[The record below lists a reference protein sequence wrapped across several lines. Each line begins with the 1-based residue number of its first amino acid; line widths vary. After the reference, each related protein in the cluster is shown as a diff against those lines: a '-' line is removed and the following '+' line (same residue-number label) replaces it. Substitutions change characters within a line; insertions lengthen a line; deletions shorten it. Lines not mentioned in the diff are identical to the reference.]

1 MKKLPMFVAASL
13 ASVALFSPVSSAQTS
28 SLVAQST
35 RAGVG
40 AGSLSLI
47 SGFAVNAPE
56 GQLRW
61 VLVRGVGPTLASF
74 GVANPLADPTI
85 QIRSSNGTVI
95 ATNDNFATAPNLALL
110 NTVSAAVGAFP
121 ITNPNEAAVLLGV
134 PAGGYTAQL
143 SGVGA
148 TDVRPGLVEV
158 YEFGAVGTG
167 TYSQSIA
174 GLAASNPNLSTL
186 ATALRI
192 TGLDAVLAAGGPF
205 TVFAPTNAAFAALPS
220 ATLNALLADPAALAQ
235 VLLFHVASGQV
246 LSSQLTNGQNVT
258 TLRAGARPLVV
269 NLTGGVRIDNSNVI
283 AADVRAT
290 NGVVHVINAVLLP

>member
-1 MKKLPMFVAASL
+1 MKLIPKFVACSL
-13 ASVALFSPVSSAQTS
+13 ASVVVLASVASAQTS

-35 RAGVG
+35 RSGVG
-40 AGSLSLI
+40 TGNLSLI
-47 SGFAVNAPE
+47 SGFAIRAPE

-121 ITNPNEAAVLLGV
+121 ITNPNEAAVLVGV
-134 PAGGYTAQL
+134 PAGGYTALL

-158 YEFGAVGTG
+158 YEFGAVGSG
-167 TYSQSIA
+167 ANSQSIA

-186 ATALRI
+186 ATALRL

-246 LSSQLTNGQNVT
+246 LSSQLTNNQNVT
-258 TLRAGARPLVV
+258 TLRTGARPLVV
-269 NLTGGVRIDNSNVI
+269 NLTGGVRIDRSNVI

-290 NGVVHVINAVLLP
+290 NGVVHVIDAVLLP

>member
-1 MKKLPMFVAASL
+1 MQKLPMFVAASL
-13 ASVALFSPVSSAQTS
+13 ASVALLSPVSSAQTS

>member
-1 MKKLPMFVAASL
+1 MKMIPKFVACSL
-13 ASVALFSPVSSAQTS
+13 ASVVVLASVASAQTS

-35 RAGVG
+35 RSGVG
-40 AGSLSLI
+40 AGNLSLI
-47 SGFAVNAPE
+47 SGFAVGAPE

-121 ITNPNEAAVLLGV
+121 ITNPNEAAVLVGV
-134 PAGGYTAQL
+134 PAGGYTVQL

-158 YEFGAVGTG
+158 YEFGAVGSG
-167 TYSQSIA
+167 ANSQSIA
-174 GLAASNPNLSTL
+174 GLAASNANLSTL
-186 ATALRI
+186 ATALRL

-205 TVFAPTNAAFAALPS
+205 TVVAPTNAAFAALPS

-246 LSSQLTNGQNVT
+246 LSSQLTNGQNIT
-258 TLRAGARPLVV
+258 TLRTGARPLVV
-269 NLTGGVRIDNSNVI
+269 NLTGGVRINSSNVV
-283 AADVRAT
+283 AADVRAS
-290 NGVVHVINAVLLP
+290 NGVVHVIDAVLLP

>member
-1 MKKLPMFVAASL
+1 MKLIPKFVVCSL
-13 ASVALFSPVSSAQTS
+13 ASVVVLASVASAQTS

-35 RAGVG
+35 RSGVG
-40 AGSLSLI
+40 TGNLSLI
-47 SGFAVNAPE
+47 SGFAISAPE

-121 ITNPNEAAVLLGV
+121 ITNPNEAAVLVGV
-134 PAGGYTAQL
+134 PAGGYTALL

-158 YEFGAVGTG
+158 YEFGAVGSG
-167 TYSQSIA
+167 ANSQSIA

-186 ATALRI
+186 ATALRL

-246 LSSQLTNGQNVT
+246 LSSQLTNNQNVT
-258 TLRAGARPLVV
+258 TLRTGARPLVV
-269 NLTGGVRIDNSNVI
+269 NLTGGVRIDRSNVI

-290 NGVVHVINAVLLP
+290 NGVVHVIDAVLLP

>member
-1 MKKLPMFVAASL
+1 MIPKFVACSL
-13 ASVALFSPVSSAQTS
+13 ASVVVLASVASAQTS

-35 RAGVG
+35 RSGVG
-40 AGSLSLI
+40 AGNLSLI
-47 SGFAVNAPE
+47 SGFAVGAPE

-121 ITNPNEAAVLLGV
+121 ITNPNEAAVLVGV
-134 PAGGYTAQL
+134 PAGGYTVQL

-158 YEFGAVGTG
+158 YEFGAVGSG
-167 TYSQSIA
+167 ANSQSIA
-174 GLAASNPNLSTL
+174 GLAASNANLSTL
-186 ATALRI
+186 ATALRL

-246 LSSQLTNGQNVT
+246 LSSQLTNGQNIT
-258 TLRAGARPLVV
+258 TLRTGARPLVV
-269 NLTGGVRIDNSNVI
+269 NLTGGVRINSSNVV
-283 AADVRAT
+283 AADVRAS
-290 NGVVHVINAVLLP
+290 NGVVHVIDAVLLP

>member
-1 MKKLPMFVAASL
+1 MKMIPKFVACSL
-13 ASVALFSPVSSAQTS
+13 ASVVVLASVASAQTS

-35 RAGVG
+35 RSGVG
-40 AGSLSLI
+40 AGNLSLI
-47 SGFAVNAPE
+47 SGFAVGAPE

-121 ITNPNEAAVLLGV
+121 ITNPNEAAVLVGV
-134 PAGGYTAQL
+134 PAGGYTVQL

-158 YEFGAVGTG
+158 YEFGAVGSG
-167 TYSQSIA
+167 ANSQSIA
-174 GLAASNPNLSTL
+174 GLAASNANLSTL
-186 ATALRI
+186 ATALRL

-246 LSSQLTNGQNVT
+246 LSSQLTNGQNIT
-258 TLRAGARPLVV
+258 TLRTGARPLVV
-269 NLTGGVRIDNSNVI
+269 NLTGGVRINSSNVV
-283 AADVRAT
+283 AADVRAS
-290 NGVVHVINAVLLP
+290 NGVVHVIDAVLLP

>member
-121 ITNPNEAAVLLGV
+121 ITNPNEAAVLVGV

-158 YEFGAVGTG
+158 YEFGAVGSG
-167 TYSQSIA
+167 ANSQSIA

-186 ATALRI
+186 ATALRL

-205 TVFAPTNAAFAALPS
+205 TVFAPTNAAFTALPS

-246 LSSQLTNGQNVT
+246 LSSQLTNNQNVT
-258 TLRAGARPLVV
+258 TLRTGARPLVV

>member
-1 MKKLPMFVAASL
+1 MKMFPKFIVCSL
-13 ASVALFSPVSSAQTS
+13 ASVVVLASVATAQSS

-35 RAGVG
+35 RSGVG
-40 AGSLSLI
+40 AGNLTLI
-47 SGFAVNAPE
+47 SGFAVSAPA

-110 NTVSAAVGAFP
+110 TTVSAAVGAFP
-121 ITNPNEAAVLLGV
+121 ITNPNEAAILVGV
-134 PAGGYTAQL
+134 PAGGYTVQL

-158 YEFGAVGTG
+158 YEFGAVGSG
-167 TYSQSIA
+167 ANSQSIA
-174 GLAASNPNLSTL
+174 GLAASNPSLSTL
-186 ATALRI
+186 ATALRL

-205 TVFAPTNAAFAALPS
+205 TVFAPTNAAFAALPP
-220 ATLNALLADPAALAQ
+220 ATLNALLADPAALTQ
-235 VLLFHVASGQV
+235 VLLFHGVSGQV
-246 LSSQLTNGQNVT
+246 LSSQLTNGQNIT

-269 NLTGGVRIDNSNVI
+269 SLSGGTKIGASNVV
-283 AADVRAT
+283 AADVRAS
-290 NGVVHVINAVLLP
+290 NGVVHVIDAVLLP

>member
-121 ITNPNEAAVLLGV
+121 ITNPNEAAVLVGV

-186 ATALRI
+186 ATALRL

-205 TVFAPTNAAFAALPS
+205 TVFAPTNAAFTALPS

-246 LSSQLTNGQNVT
+246 LSSQLTNNQNVT
-258 TLRAGARPLVV
+258 TLRTGARPLVV

>member
-1 MKKLPMFVAASL
+1 MIPKFVACSL
-13 ASVALFSPVSSAQTS
+13 ASVVVLASVASAQTS

-35 RAGVG
+35 RSGVG
-40 AGSLSLI
+40 AGNLSLI
-47 SGFAVNAPE
+47 SGFAVGAPE

-121 ITNPNEAAVLLGV
+121 ITNPNEAAVLVGV
-134 PAGGYTAQL
+134 PAGGYTVQL

-158 YEFGAVGTG
+158 YEFGAVGSG
-167 TYSQSIA
+167 ANSQSIA
-174 GLAASNPNLSTL
+174 GLAASNANLSTL
-186 ATALRI
+186 ATALRL

-205 TVFAPTNAAFAALPS
+205 TVVAPTNAAFAALPS

-246 LSSQLTNGQNVT
+246 LSSQLTNGQNIT
-258 TLRAGARPLVV
+258 TLRTGARPLVV
-269 NLTGGVRIDNSNVI
+269 NLTGGVRINSSNVV
-283 AADVRAT
+283 AADVRAS
-290 NGVVHVINAVLLP
+290 NGVVHVIDAVLLP

>member
-1 MKKLPMFVAASL
+1 MFVAASL
-13 ASVALFSPVSSAQTS
+13 ASVALLSPVSSAQTS

-121 ITNPNEAAVLLGV
+121 ITNPNEAAVLVGV

>member
-121 ITNPNEAAVLLGV
+121 ITNPNEAAVLVGV

>member
-1 MKKLPMFVAASL
+1 MQKLPMFVAASL
-13 ASVALFSPVSSAQTS
+13 ASVALLSPVSSAQTS

-121 ITNPNEAAVLLGV
+121 ITNPNEAAVLVGV
-134 PAGGYTAQL
+134 PAGGYTALL